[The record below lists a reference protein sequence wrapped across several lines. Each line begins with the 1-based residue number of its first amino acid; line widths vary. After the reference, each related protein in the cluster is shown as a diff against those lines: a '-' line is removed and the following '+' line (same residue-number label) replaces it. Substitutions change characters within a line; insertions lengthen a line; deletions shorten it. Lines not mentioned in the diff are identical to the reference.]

1 MVAATAMSA
10 TVSAPPMRRRGLAR
24 WRLPELLACTGIAL
38 AGAWPGTPLSSTH
51 LIMVTACLVPLGV
64 RTLLRLEEALIIPA
78 PAAFYTD
85 LGRTDYRTVFDHT
98 RTALAVLDVDAS
110 GEARIHRAN
119 PAFTDILGPVITP
132 VDGEPARLDPQ
143 RVFAAA
149 DAVRLAQALAAL
161 HAAEL
166 TTWDGELS
174 DDQGEAVRVGL
185 VRLPGADA
193 ATARAVVRLG
203 VSLVPL
209 ATRPSPQTPD
219 AADPTPL
226 PQAS

>member
-1 MVAATAMSA
+1 MVAATA
-10 TVSAPPMRRRGLAR
+10 VSAPPARRRGLAR
-24 WRLPELLACTGIAL
+24 LRLPEMLACTGAAL

-51 LIMVTACLVPLGV
+51 LILVTACFVPVGV
-64 RTLLRLEEALIIPA
+64 RTLLRLENTLIVPA

-119 PAFTDILGPVITP
+119 LAFTDIVGPALNPAGSEP
-132 VDGEPARLDPQ
+132 VRLDPH
-143 RVFAAA
+143 RVFAATEA
-149 DAVRLAQALAAL
+149 ARLTQALQAL

-166 TTWDGELS
+166 TTWDGELT
-174 DDQGEAVRVGL
+174 DEHGAALRVGL
-185 VRLPGADA
+185 VRLPGADVA
-193 ATARAVVRLG
+193 PTTPPAVVRLG

-209 ATRPSPQTPD
+209 ATRPFPHTPD